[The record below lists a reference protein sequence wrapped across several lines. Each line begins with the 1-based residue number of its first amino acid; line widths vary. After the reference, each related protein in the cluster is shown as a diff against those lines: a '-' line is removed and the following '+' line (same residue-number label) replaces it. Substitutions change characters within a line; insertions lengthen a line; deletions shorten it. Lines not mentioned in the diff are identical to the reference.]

1 MSEEDEK
8 KVSCPA
14 NAKWLKGMLDCLP
27 KGLRGK
33 LEPYEVCLTKK
44 EE

>member
-1 MSEEDEK
+1 MVEEDK
-8 KVSCPA
+8 KEVVCPI
-14 NAKWLKGMLDCLP
+14 NLKWLKGMLDCLP

-33 LEPYEVCLTKK
+33 LEPFEVCLTKK